1 MVQNVELYNGF
12 KKRVHLAQL
21 IKQQKVPLLEA
32 FSYKRSHPE
41 QDTSCANCTTQPKVL
56 PSLVTH
62 LRII

>member
-21 IKQQKVPLLEA
+21 IKQQQKVPLLEA

-41 QDTSCANCTTQPKVL
+41 QDTSCANGTTQPKVL
-56 PSLVTH
+56 PS
-62 LRII
+62 